1 MKKLVCISLLV
12 FGLSFFNSCT
22 PESIADQE
30 YEKYQATDKGDVTA
44 PGAEDE
50 EDSND

>member
-1 MKKLVCISLLV
+1 MKKLVCISALV

-22 PESIADQE
+22 PNSVEEQE
-30 YEKYQATDKGDVTA
+30 YEEFQATDKGDVTA
-44 PGAEDE
+44 PGVEDE